1 MKHSTG
7 QKFVSALLAL
17 VMILSLSVTA
27 FAANNTYA
35 PGKYTVTA
43 NLYIDGKD
51 NKIINGLT
59 AYITNTAVPPTSPVK
74 DNATLE
80 VRNDGSMYLTINK
93 LNNVFQLQALEDGQ
107 GATVVDKKE
116 TGSGNN
122 KHIESLTIKLD
133 NDSGNYRF
141 GKSTEHPSI
150 VGQTYTMPMNLS
162 VDFSNVTKGAP
173 VKTGAPAL
181 SEETTENASA
191 PETQSRST
199 PASSQSSSTEKTSRK
214 SSLPEPVQKVVSVV
228 QSVVKAIADH
238 IREIFVGDQQPAQA
252 KALEPGTYR
261 VSSNV
266 YIKAEVNA
274 VMHQNV
280 YLTNP
285 ANPMGEGDNNG
296 LPLSP
301 VEDNAILTVN
311 PNGTQDLTVN
321 LVNPILTLKSVGDS
335 MVTKAQEDNGRITQL
350 TVRLPDNS
358 GSWTLKD
365 SKEYLTLLNS
375 EQNMPLTLDVDYS
388 SAKKISDST
397 NVALEPQ
404 KVENQTP
411 AATISDIEQTH
422 TKENARTPSEREVRE
437 TEPKSSRKT
446 NRESGRSG
454 QNGQVKPGRYTVS
467 ANIWFSKETTGLPM
481 NPHITNGNF
490 PPNVPV
496 SNNATLVVDNNGR
509 GKVTVPIRVM
519 PKLMSVTSISGLPIT
534 STTRSGNRITSITV
548 DLGKIPA
555 GQNAIRMP
563 CTVSIEMGAFAQQMS
578 GLGKD
583 HTWPATFQ
591 MNFKGLPS
599 SASGNLTPEMQKEIE
614 KMKEET
620 SGDEKA
626 DTDSQG
632 RNVIR
637 GKGKLSKN
645 PYAAA
650 ETSSNHTGAIVGGS
664 VGGAAVIAAV
674 VAWLVRRK
682 H

>member
-7 QKFVSALLAL
+7 KKFVSALLAL

-27 FAANNTYA
+27 FAANKNTYV

-80 VRNDGSMYLTINK
+80 VKDDGSLYLTINQ
-93 LNNVFQLQALEDGQ
+93 LNNVFQLQDLQQGQ
-107 GATVVDKKE
+107 GVSVVSTKT
-116 TGSGNN
+116 TGSGNS
-122 KHIESLTIKLD
+122 KHITSLTLKLD
-133 NDSGNYRF
+133 NDSGKYRF

-181 SEETTENASA
+181 SEENSA
-191 PETQSRST
+191 EETQQAASQT
-199 PASSQSSSTEKTSRK
+199 TAPASQESQQETKKT
-214 SSLPEPVQKVVSVV
+214 SLPEPVQKVVSVV
-228 QSVVKAIADH
+228 QSVVKAVVDH
-238 IREIFVGDQQPAQA
+238 IRELFTGEQQPAAA
-252 KALEPGTYR
+252 KDLEPGTYR
-261 VSSNV
+261 VSANV

-296 LPLSP
+296 LPLEP
-301 VEDNAILTVN
+301 VKDNAILTVS
-311 PNGTQDLTVN
+311 PDGTQELTVN

-335 MVTKAQEDNGRITQL
+335 KVVDTTEDNGRITQL
-350 TVRLPDNS
+350 KVQLPDNK
-358 GSWTLKD
+358 GSWTLD
-365 SKEYLTLLNS
+365 NAKEYLTLLS
-375 EQNMPLTLDVDYS
+375 SDQSMPLTLDVDYS
-388 SAKKISDST
+388 SARKIADST

-404 KVENQTP
+404 KVQDLTP
-411 AATISDIEQTH
+411 AAAISNDEQEH
-422 TKENARTPSEREVRE
+422 TKRDARTPSKREVRE
-437 TEPKSSRKT
+437 TEPKSSRKS
-446 NRESGRSG
+446 NRESGRS
-454 QNGQVKPGRYTVS
+454 GQVKPGRYTVS

-496 SNNATLVVDNNGR
+496 SNNATLVVDQNGR

-534 STTRSGNRITSITV
+534 STSRSGNRITSITV

-578 GLGKD
+578 GMGKN

-599 SASGNLTPEMQKEIE
+599 SASGNLTPEMQKEME
-614 KMKEET
+614 EMKKET
-620 SGDEKA
+620 SGDKKA
-626 DTDSQG
+626 GTDSQG
-632 RNVIR
+632 RKVIR
-637 GKGKLSKN
+637 GKGKLSEN
-645 PYAAA
+645 PYAVADNR
-650 ETSSNHTGAIVGGS
+650 SNHTGAIVGGS

>member
-7 QKFVSALLAL
+7 KKFVSALLAL

-27 FAANNTYA
+27 FAANKNTYV

-43 NLYIDGKD
+43 NLIIDGKD

-80 VRNDGSMYLTINK
+80 VKDDGSLYLTINK
-93 LNNVFQLQALEDGQ
+93 LNSVFQLQDLQDGQ
-107 GATVVDKKE
+107 GVSVVNAKTE
-116 TGSGNN
+116 GTGDS
-122 KHIESLTIKLD
+122 KHITSLTLKLD
-133 NDSGNYRF
+133 NDSGKYRF
-141 GKSTEHPSI
+141 GKSTEHPTL
-150 VGQTYTMPMNLS
+150 VGKTYTMPMNLS

-181 SEETTENASA
+181 SEDTSTEDAQPAASQSTAPASQASA
-191 PETQSRST
+191 PKTQ
-199 PASSQSSSTEKTSRK
+199 K

-228 QSVVKAIADH
+228 QSVVKAVVDH
-238 IREIFVGDQQPAQA
+238 IREIFTGTQQPAAA
-252 KALEPGTYR
+252 KDLEPGTYR
-261 VSSNV
+261 VSANV

-285 ANPMGEGDNNG
+285 ANPMGEGNNNG
-296 LPLSP
+296 LPLEP
-301 VEDNAILTVN
+301 VKDNAILTVN
-311 PNGTQDLTVN
+311 PDGTQDLTVN
-321 LVNPILTLKSVGDS
+321 LVNPILTLKSVSDS
-335 MVTKAQEDNGRITQL
+335 KVVDTTEDNGRITQL
-350 TVRLPDNS
+350 KVRLPDTK
-358 GSWTLKD
+358 GSWTLD
-365 SKEYLTLLNS
+365 NAKEYLTLLS
-375 EQNMPLTLDVDYS
+375 SDQSMPLTLDVDYS
-388 SAKKISDST
+388 SAKKLSDDT

-404 KVENQTP
+404 KVETLTP
-411 AATISDIEQTH
+411 AATISGDEQEH
-422 TKENARTPSEREVRE
+422 TKRDAKTPSKREVRE
-437 TEPKSSRKT
+437 TEPKSSKKS

-454 QNGQVKPGRYTVS
+454 QIKPGRYTVS

-496 SNNATLVVDNNGR
+496 SNNATLVVDQNGR

-534 STTRSGNRITSITV
+534 STSRSGNRITSITV

-578 GLGKD
+578 GMGKN

-599 SASGNLTPEMQKEIE
+599 SASGNLTPEMQKEME
-614 KMKEET
+614 EMKKET
-620 SGDEKA
+620 SGDKKA
-626 DTDSQG
+626 GTDSQG
-632 RNVIR
+632 RKVIR
-637 GKGKLSKN
+637 GKGKLTQN
-645 PYAAA
+645 PYAA
-650 ETSSNHTGAIVGGS
+650 TDSGSNHTGAIVGGS